1 MCESYIN
8 IKKEIVDKVHSTF
21 NKQALEKAKELV
33 SSNTKP
39 QEEIE

>member
-21 NKQALEKAKELV
+21 NRQVLEKAKELV
-33 SSNTKP
+33 SSNIKP
-39 QEEIE
+39 REEIE